1 MSKILVLGS
10 CGQIGTELVLA
21 LRAKFG
27 NTAVI
32 AADLRDECPVILN
45 NGPYVKLDA
54 LDKASV
60 RAFIVEQDIKEVYLL
75 AALLSATAEKNP
87 DFAWKLNMEG
97 LFTILD
103 LAKEGQLQK
112 IFWPSSIA
120 VFGPTTPADHTP
132 QHTVMEP
139 TTVYGISKQAG
150 ERWCEYYHNKFGVDV
165 RSIRYPGL
173 ISYKSLPGGGTTDY
187 AVDIFYKAKAEG
199 RFTCF
204 LSEDTM
210 LPMMFMDDAIRATI
224 ELMEAPAEQIKIRS
238 AYNLAG
244 CSFTPAELAQ
254 EIQALQPSFTINY
267 APDFRQAIADS
278 WPNSIDDSAATK
290 DWGWKAQ
297 FDTKAMVKVMLE
309 NVNKILLGINYQK
322 YSSYE
327 KHIIGG
333 HSGTTETTNFNKSV
347 LKFDIQPIGFH
358 FEQHTI
364 FEFGFRNRIF
374 TFRGVFNLHALLV
387 HEHRNIRHI
396 KSIYRS

>member
-21 LRAKFG
+21 LREKFG
-27 NTAVI
+27 NQTVI
-32 AADLRDECPVILN
+32 AADLKEACPAILK
-45 NGPYVKLDA
+45 NGPYVQLDA
-54 LDKASV
+54 LDKEGV
-60 RAFIVEQDIKEVYLL
+60 RSYIIGENIKEVYLL

-87 DFAWKLNMEG
+87 EFAWRLNMEG

-120 VFGPTTPADHTP
+120 VFGPTTPANQTA

-150 ERWCEYYHNKFGVDV
+150 ERWCEYYFNKFGVDV

-187 AVDIFYKAKAEG
+187 AVDIFHKAKSEG
-199 RFTCF
+199 KFTCF
-204 LSEDTM
+204 LNDDTA

-224 ELMEAPAEQIKIRS
+224 ELMEAPSEQVKIRS

-244 CSFTPAELAQ
+244 CSFTPAELAA
-254 EIQALQPSFTINY
+254 EIQTILPDFKIDY
-267 APDFRQAIADS
+267 APDFRQTIADS
-278 WPNSIDDSAATK
+278 WPNSIDDSAAAS
-290 DWGWKAQ
+290 DWGWKAH

-309 NVNKILLGINYQK
+309 N
-322 YSSYE
+322 
-327 KHIIGG
+327 
-333 HSGTTETTNFNKSV
+333 
-347 LKFDIQPIGFH
+347 IQ
-358 FEQHTI
+358 
-364 FEFGFRNRIF
+364 
-374 TFRGVFNLHALLV
+374 
-387 HEHRNIRHI
+387 
-396 KSIYRS
+396 